1 MKITRTLLRRIIA
14 EEFEKASPL
23 RREDPAMR
31 LLRQAIREEIAG
43 PAVKN
48 QAVIQEFF
56 MDTVK
61 GAFTGAN
68 KLVDRLVQ
76 MIDKNFSIKNA
87 MYEDYLVQRNRPE
100 SAVRSHM
107 VTFRKKFE
115 KLFSDA
121 GVSEKQ
127 RAEVEKLLVPKLV
140 ELMEE
145 MDQTR
150 ISRS

>member
-14 EEFEKASPL
+14 EEFEKASPT
-23 RREDPAMR
+23 RREDPTMR

-43 PAVKN
+43 PAAKN
-48 QAVIQEFF
+48 QAVIQEFS

-76 MIDKNFSIKNA
+76 AIDKDFSTKNA
-87 MYEDYLVQRNRPE
+87 MYDDYLVQRNRPE
-100 SAVRSHM
+100 SAMRSHM
-107 VTFRKKFE
+107 VTFRKKFD

-127 RAEVEKLLVPKLV
+127 RPEVEKLLVPKLV
-140 ELMEE
+140 ELMKD

>member
-1 MKITRTLLRRIIA
+1 MKITRTLLRKIIA
-14 EEFEKASPL
+14 EEFDRVSPAH
-23 RREDPAMR
+23 REDPAMR
-31 LLRQAIREEIAG
+31 ILRQAIREEIAG
-43 PAVKN
+43 ATSKN
-48 QAVIQEFF
+48 QAVIQEFS
-56 MDTVK
+56 MGTVK

-68 KLVDRLVQ
+68 KLVNSLVK
-76 MIDKNFSIKNA
+76 MIDKDFPTKNA
-87 MYEDYLVQRNRPE
+87 IYDDFLVQRDRPE
-100 SAVRSHM
+100 AAVRSHM

-127 RAEVEKLLVPKLV
+127 RPEVEKLLVPKLV
-140 ELMEE
+140 ELMKD